1 MHYPTKGGTLDNS
14 SYCNN
19 STLKMIYDE
28 VLGNHSSEIYANE
41 LNKALIELGLIYSQR
56 TDTSSNSTC
65 TNK

>member
-1 MHYPTKGGTLDNS
+1 
-14 SYCNN
+14 
-19 STLKMIYDE
+19 MIYDE